1 MSHKESTGL
10 IELEKRLQKAHLIG
24 ICENKLELEDKEKSM
39 QELKLLVKTMGLV
52 TESINIQKRDKPTI
66 KFYTGSGF
74 IREAAAKMEE
84 GDVLIFDN
92 DLHPSQIRNISKEFK
107 IDIMDRTEVI
117 LEIFQQH
124 VRSKEARIQVN
135 LARYEYEL
143 PRLRN
148 MWKHLDREKGT
159 VATGGISRG
168 SGEKQLELDKRYVRL
183 KIRKARHD
191 LAKIANQK
199 EVQRQYR
206 LAHFKKVCIV
216 GYTNAGKST
225 LFNSLTDGN
234 VLVEDKLFAT
244 LESTSKA
251 LNLGKGKDVIL
262 SDTVGFISKLPHH
275 LVASFRATLQEVIGA
290 DLLLH
295 IVDAD
300 DDEYSA
306 HINDV
311 EIVLEEIEA
320 NEIPSMIIFNKSDVL
335 SVEQKV
341 AISDKYPE
349 SLFISAVEKT
359 GLDILLDEVDKKLNI
374 AHVVEILIPHDEQK
388 MISHLNEL
396 GVVMD
401 REYRNEGVMMKVLLN
416 EEDIYKFK
424 QWKI

>member
-1 MSHKESTGL
+1 MSHKESKGL
-10 IELEKRLQKAHLIG
+10 KEVGTRLPKAHLIG
-24 ICENKLELEDKEKSM
+24 ICENTQEEKEKSM
-39 QELKLLVKTMGLV
+39 QELKLLVKTMGLT
-52 TESINIQKRDKPTI
+52 TESINIQKRDKPSIT
-66 KFYTGSGF
+66 YHTGSGF
-74 IREAAAKMEE
+74 MQDVVDKMEE

-92 DLHPSQIRNISKEFK
+92 DLQPSQIRNISKKYE

-148 MWKHLDREKGT
+148 MWQHLDRERGT
-159 VATGGISRG
+159 AATGGISRG
-168 SGEKQLELDKRYVRL
+168 SGEKQLELDKRYVRH
-183 KIRKARHD
+183 KIRKARQD
-191 LAKIANQK
+191 LGKIASQK

-206 LAHFKKVCIV
+206 LTHFKKVCIV

-225 LFNSLTDGN
+225 LFNALTAGN

-262 SDTVGFISKLPHH
+262 SDTVGFISQLPHH

-295 IVDAD
+295 VVDAA
-300 DDEYSA
+300 DEEYAS
-306 HINDV
+306 HIEDV
-311 EIVLEEIEA
+311 NIVLEEIKA
-320 NEIPSMIIFNKSDVL
+320 GEIPHMLIFNKSDIL
-335 SVEQKV
+335 AEDRK
-341 AISDKYPE
+341 ADISEKYPE
-349 SLFISAVEKT
+349 SLLVSASEKL

-374 AHVVEILIPHDEQK
+374 AHVIKILIPHDEQK
-388 MISHLNEL
+388 TISHLNEL
-396 GVVMD
+396 GVVLD
-401 REYRNEGVMMKVLLN
+401 REYRNEGVVMKVLLN

-424 QWKI
+424 NWKI

>member
-10 IELEKRLQKAHLIG
+10 IELEKKLQKAHLIG
-24 ICENKLELEDKEKSM
+24 ICENTLEEKEKSI
-39 QELKLLVKTMGLV
+39 QELKLLVKTMGLE

-66 KFYTGSGF
+66 KYYTGSGF
-74 IREAAAKMEE
+74 MKEVTEKMEE
-84 GDVLIFDN
+84 GDVLIFEN
-92 DLHPSQIRNISKEFK
+92 DLQPSQIRNISKEFK

-159 VATGGISRG
+159 AATGGISRG

-251 LNLGKGKDVIL
+251 INLGKGKDVIL

-295 IVDAD
+295 VVDAA
-300 DDEYSA
+300 DEEYNS
-306 HINDV
+306 HIKDV
-311 EIVLEEIEA
+311 NIVLEEIKA
-320 NEIPSMIIFNKSDVL
+320 REIPRMLIFNKSDIL
-335 SVEQKV
+335 PDDRK
-341 AISDKYPE
+341 ADISEEYPE
-349 SLFISAVEKT
+349 SLLVSASEKL

-374 AHVVEILIPHDEQK
+374 AHVIEILIPHVEQK
-388 MISHLNEL
+388 TISHLNEL
-396 GVVMD
+396 GVVLD
-401 REYRNEGVMMKVLLN
+401 REYRNEGVVMKVLLN

-424 QWKI
+424 NWKI